1 MGKSGFKC
9 KTDTASLGIT
19 YGTMN
24 YFKDSNSKVLSH
36 CSEKEKM
43 KINEHPS
50 PHEKWVAFI

>member
-19 YGTMN
+19 YETMN

-43 KINEHPS
+43 KINEHLLPMRS
-50 PHEKWVAFI
+50 G